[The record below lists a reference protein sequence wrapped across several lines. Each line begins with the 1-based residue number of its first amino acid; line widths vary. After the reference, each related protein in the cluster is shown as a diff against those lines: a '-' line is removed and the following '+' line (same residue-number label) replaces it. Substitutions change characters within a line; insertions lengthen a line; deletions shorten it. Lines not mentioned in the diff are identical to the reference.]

1 MPRVRV
7 ILQLGKAS
15 GCRIHMSYWWLHI
28 SSPLVSAT
36 LSCACSLPGVLLPQV
51 LLLSSRQVV
60 WVAAEEIL
68 CCGLAQLAM
77 SCSLLQLHSPT
88 LFPYPSFLSSSMAVD
103 GPTAKA
109 GGGGHQLSSSISHP
123 CTKLYMAAVDCQCGL
138 LQNTRS
144 SLYNF
149 YSFCTVRVKLLFFI
163 PLVVKN
169 ENDLLC
175 IALHCLSFLY
185 SVGHILWGTLK
196 FAVPLWWTCSSNY
209 LTVSIPVSLKIKT
222 PSSI

>member
-7 ILQLGKAS
+7 ILQLGRAS

-109 GGGGHQLSSSISHP
+109 GGGGTSS
-123 CTKLYMAAVDCQCGL
+123 AAASLIHVPSSTWL
-138 LQNTRS
+138 LWIVSVVCYRIPGVVYTTFTHFVQS
-144 SLYNF
+144 GW
-149 YSFCTVRVKLLFFI
+149 SFCSSFLWWWRMKMICCV
-163 PLVVKN
+163 
-169 ENDLLC
+169 
-175 IALHCLSFLY
+175 LHCTAWVSC
-185 SVGHILWGTLK
+185 ILWDTYCGAPWSLQCHSDEHVAQTTWQ
-196 FAVPLWWTCSSNY
+196 FPYQFLWR
-209 LTVSIPVSLKIKT
+209 
-222 PSSI
+222 